1 MNLEKRSWIPFA
13 VMVAG
18 MVIYGTSCV
27 NEEYDLSNGIDM
39 TIDVNGDISAPV
51 GSTEK
56 ILIGELLEID
66 DSEEAVISADANGNY
81 TLSVSGDEITRNID
95 VPEIS
100 FSDIEIGNNEN
111 LGGFKITMD
120 IPETAPVG
128 NQEIP
133 DETYTFDVKGSKT
146 TEINISE
153 DVPEYVS
160 EIGRIDMQAEL
171 GISLQLSRND
181 SRDNGTIT
189 LAEGFTL
196 EFPEYITVEST
207 GNTSAYSVESGH
219 IVKFTKN
226 VDLNVGE
233 KFPIRLSITSV
244 DFNKIPDGQGLVNS
258 KIEIRDNIEMNG
270 VQITASAKSF
280 GTYINDLPQSLAVD
294 IDMTVS
300 NIKVRTVQMK
310 FDPEIEVGTIDPI
323 EMGEMPEFLSGENT
337 TIDIYSPVISLLVTN
352 TSPVSVTF
360 SASITSYSG
369 DNVIKSLQIGD
380 ADQPSADAIV
390 VGHGVTPVYIVR
402 RESDVPQGPVAATN
416 NPVIIVKDD
425 LAELISTMPDRIEVT
440 NVNVD
445 VLQEMLTVTIP
456 DNPDAQ
462 YSFSFNYDIEAPLA
476 FGERLSIEYPYD
488 IKDMN
493 DTFNSAAEDGSGDS
507 GVQVHLT
514 EASVNLTFVS
524 EIPLSLAV
532 SASPI
537 DVDGNVITDGVEV
550 SLTDV
555 SGSPVTIGGGNTGN
569 ATTTP
574 AVIRIK
580 ADLESLRR
588 LDGFRLNLKGSC
600 DSRFA
605 GVALNKEQGIR
616 LTDISVNIKGGIS
629 TQL

>member
-1 MNLEKRSWIPFA
+1 MNLEKLSRMPLPVLA
-13 VMVAG
+13 AG
-18 MVIYGTSCV
+18 MVICGTSCV
-27 NEEYDLSNGIDM
+27 NEEYDLSKGIDM
-39 TIDVNGDISAPV
+39 TIDVNGDISAPI

-56 ILIGELLEID
+56 ILIGELLEIG
-66 DSEEAVISADANGNY
+66 DSEESVIGIDDNGNY
-81 TLSVSGDEITRNID
+81 VLSVSGDEIKQNID

-100 FSDIEIGNNEN
+100 FSDINIGNSEN
-111 LGGFKITMD
+111 PGGFKIVMD

-133 DETYTFDVKGSKT
+133 DESYTFDVEGSQT

-153 DVPEYVS
+153 DVPDYVT
-160 EIGRIDMQAEL
+160 EIGRIDLQAEL
-171 GISLQLSRND
+171 GISLTLSRND
-181 SRDNGTIT
+181 NSGNGTIT
-189 LAEGFTL
+189 LAKGFTL
-196 EFPEYITVEST
+196 DFPEYITVETS
-207 GNTSAYSVESGH
+207 GNPGGYSVESGH
-219 IVKFTKN
+219 TVKFTEAVN
-226 VDLNVGE
+226 LNVGDE
-233 KFPIRLSITSV
+233 FPIRLSITSV
-244 DFNKIPDGQGLVNS
+244 DFNKIPTGQGLVSNR
-258 KIEIRDNIEMNG
+258 IEIADNIEMSG
-270 VQITASAKSF
+270 VAITASARSF
-280 GTYINDLPQSLAVD
+280 GTYIDDLPESLAVD
-294 IDMTVS
+294 VDMTVS
-300 NIKVRTVQMK
+300 DIKVRTVQMK
-310 FDPEIEVGTIDPI
+310 FNPEIEVGTIDPI
-323 EMGEMPEFLSGENT
+323 EIGEMPEFLSGENT
-337 TIDIYSPVISLLVTN
+337 TIDIYSPVISMLVTN

-360 SASITSYSG
+360 SAKITSYSG
-369 DNVIKSLQIGD
+369 DNVIKSLQIGA
-380 ADQPSADAIV
+380 ADQSSADAIE
-390 VGHGVTPVYIVR
+390 VGNGVTPVYIVR
-402 RESDVPQGPVAATN
+402 RESDVPQGPVEATN
-416 NPVIIVKDD
+416 SPVIIVKDD

-440 NVNVD
+440 DVNVD

>member
-1 MNLEKRSWIPFA
+1 M
-13 VMVAG
+13 
-18 MVIYGTSCV
+18 
-27 NEEYDLSNGIDM
+27 
-39 TIDVNGDISAPV
+39 
-51 GSTEK
+51 
-56 ILIGELLEID
+56 
-66 DSEEAVISADANGNY
+66 
-81 TLSVSGDEITRNID
+81 
-95 VPEIS
+95 PEIS

-111 LGGFKITMD
+111 PGGFKITMD

-440 NVNVD
+440 NVNVE
-445 VLQEMLTVTIP
+445 VLQQMLEVEIP
-456 DNPDAQ
+456 DDPDAQ
-462 YSFSFNYDIEAPLA
+462 YSFSFNYSIDAPLA
-476 FGERLSIEYPYD
+476 FGENLSIEYPYD

-493 DTFNSAAEDGSGDS
+493 DTFNSAAEDGTGS

-514 EASVNLTFVS
+514 EASVNMTFVS
-524 EIPLSLAV
+524 EIPLSLTV

-537 DVDGNVITDGVEV
+537 DVDGNVITNGVEV
-550 SLTDV
+550 SLTDM
-555 SGSPVTIGGGNTGN
+555 SGSAVTIGGGTIGN

-574 AVIRIK
+574 AVIRIN
-580 ADLESLRR
+580 ADLESLKR

-605 GVALNKEQGIR
+605 GIALNKEQGIR

>member
-1 MNLEKRSWIPFA
+1 MNLEKLSRMTLPA
-13 VMVAG
+13 LVAG
-18 MVIYGTSCV
+18 MVIGGVSCV
-27 NEEYDLSNGIDM
+27 NEAYDLSKGIDL

-51 GSTEK
+51 GSTQK

-111 LGGFKITMD
+111 PGGFKITMD

-440 NVNVD
+440 NVNVE
-445 VLQEMLTVTIP
+445 VLQQMLEVEIP
-456 DNPDAQ
+456 DDPDAQ
-462 YSFSFNYDIEAPLA
+462 YSFSFNYSIDAPLA
-476 FGERLSIEYPYD
+476 FGENLSIEYPYD

-493 DTFNSAAEDGSGDS
+493 DTFSSAAEDGTGS

-514 EASVNLTFVS
+514 EASVNMTFVS
-524 EIPLSLAV
+524 EIPLSLTV

-537 DVDGNVITDGVEV
+537 DVDGNVITNGVEV
-550 SLTDV
+550 SLTDM
-555 SGSPVTIGGGNTGN
+555 SGSAVTIGGGTIGN

-574 AVIRIK
+574 AVIRIN
-580 ADLESLRR
+580 ADLESLKR

-605 GVALNKEQGIR
+605 GIALNKEQGIR

>member
-1 MNLEKRSWIPFA
+1 MNLEKLSRMPLPVLA
-13 VMVAG
+13 AG
-18 MVIYGTSCV
+18 MVICGTSCV
-27 NEEYDLSNGIDM
+27 NEEYDLSKGIDM
-39 TIDVNGDISAPV
+39 TIDVNGDISAPI

-56 ILIGELLEID
+56 ILIGELLEIG
-66 DSEEAVISADANGNY
+66 DSEESVIGIDDNGNY
-81 TLSVSGDEITRNID
+81 VLSVSGDEIKQNID

-100 FSDIEIGNNEN
+100 FSDINIGNSEN
-111 LGGFKITMD
+111 PGGFRIVMD

-133 DETYTFDVKGSKT
+133 DESYTFDVEGSQT

-153 DVPEYVS
+153 DVPDYVT
-160 EIGRIDMQAEL
+160 EIGRIDLQAEL
-171 GISLQLSRND
+171 GISLTLSRND
-181 SRDNGTIT
+181 NSGNGTIT
-189 LAEGFTL
+189 LAKGFTL
-196 EFPEYITVEST
+196 DFPEYITVETS
-207 GNTSAYSVESGH
+207 GNPSGYSVESGH
-219 IVKFTKN
+219 TVKFTADVN
-226 VDLNVGE
+226 LNVE
-233 KFPIRLSITSV
+233 EEFPIHLSITSV
-244 DFNKIPDGQGLVNS
+244 DFNKIPDDQGLVGNR
-258 KIEIRDNIEMNG
+258 IVITDNIEMSEVN
-270 VQITASAKSF
+270 ITASARSF
-280 GTYINDLPQSLAVD
+280 GTYIDDLPESLAVD
-294 IDMTVS
+294 VDMTVS
-300 NIKVRTVQMK
+300 DIKVRTVQMK
-310 FDPEIEVGTIDPI
+310 FNPEIEVGTIDPI
-323 EMGEMPEFLSGENT
+323 EIGEMPEFLSGENT
-337 TIDIYSPVISLLVTN
+337 TIDIYSPVISMLVTN

-440 NVNVD
+440 NVNVE
-445 VLQEMLTVTIP
+445 VLQQMLEVEIP
-456 DNPDAQ
+456 DDPDAQ
-462 YSFSFNYDIEAPLA
+462 YSFSFNYSIDAPLA
-476 FGERLSIEYPYD
+476 FGENLSIEYPYD

-493 DTFNSAAEDGSGDS
+493 DTFNSAAEDGTGS

-514 EASVNLTFVS
+514 EASVNMTFVS
-524 EIPLSLAV
+524 EIPLSLTV

-537 DVDGNVITDGVEV
+537 DVDGNVITNGVEV
-550 SLTDV
+550 SLTDM
-555 SGSPVTIGGGNTGN
+555 SGSAVTIGGGTIGN

-574 AVIRIK
+574 AVIRIN
-580 ADLESLRR
+580 ADLESLKR

-605 GVALNKEQGIR
+605 GIALNKEQGIR

>member
-1 MNLEKRSWIPFA
+1 M
-13 VMVAG
+13 
-18 MVIYGTSCV
+18 
-27 NEEYDLSNGIDM
+27 
-39 TIDVNGDISAPV
+39 
-51 GSTEK
+51 
-56 ILIGELLEID
+56 
-66 DSEEAVISADANGNY
+66 
-81 TLSVSGDEITRNID
+81 
-95 VPEIS
+95 
-100 FSDIEIGNNEN
+100 
-111 LGGFKITMD
+111 
-120 IPETAPVG
+120 
-128 NQEIP
+128 
-133 DETYTFDVKGSKT
+133 
-146 TEINISE
+146 
-153 DVPEYVS
+153 
-160 EIGRIDMQAEL
+160 
-171 GISLQLSRND
+171 
-181 SRDNGTIT
+181 
-189 LAEGFTL
+189 
-196 EFPEYITVEST
+196 
-207 GNTSAYSVESGH
+207 
-219 IVKFTKN
+219 
-226 VDLNVGE
+226 
-233 KFPIRLSITSV
+233 
-244 DFNKIPDGQGLVNS
+244 
-258 KIEIRDNIEMNG
+258 
-270 VQITASAKSF
+270 
-280 GTYINDLPQSLAVD
+280 
-294 IDMTVS
+294 
-300 NIKVRTVQMK
+300 
-310 FDPEIEVGTIDPI
+310 
-323 EMGEMPEFLSGENT
+323 
-337 TIDIYSPVISLLVTN
+337 
-352 TSPVSVTF
+352 TF
-360 SASITSYSG
+360 SAKITSYSG
-369 DNVIKSLQIGD
+369 DNVIKSLQIGA
-380 ADQPSADAIV
+380 ADQSSADAIE
-390 VGHGVTPVYIVR
+390 VGNGVTPVYIVR
-402 RESDVPQGPVAATN
+402 RESDVPQGPVEATN
-416 NPVIIVKDD
+416 SPVIIVKDD

-440 NVNVD
+440 DVNVD